1 MKKEPAMTEAFT
13 PTIEREATPE
23 DLKKAKSEFWAKL
36 KKFAGKVPFAKD
48 TVSLYY
54 FVTDPGVGFALK
66 GAAVFALLYFISP
79 VDVVPDTIPIAGLLD
94 DAGVVAGVMSLLGSQ
109 LKPYKD
115 RAAQWLK
122 DGATPEK

>member
-23 DLKKAKSEFWAKL
+23 DLKKAKSEFWAKM

-48 TVSLYY
+48 AVSLYY